1 MQQALRFFLIAA
13 LLSGCAQFPQL
24 DGVVSEEAQRADYP
38 ELITADSLLSKRSL
52 GRLDENSGEVLLAR
66 ASRLRARARL
76 LRSITEVN
84 DETRL
89 RLAPLLR
96 RLGG

>member
-1 MQQALRFFLIAA
+1 MQQALRFVLIAV
-13 LLSGCAQFPQL
+13 LLTGCARFPQL
-24 DGVVSEEAQRADYP
+24 NGVVSEEAQRADYP
-38 ELITADSLLSKRSL
+38 ELIPADRLLAKRSL
-52 GRLDENSGEVLLAR
+52 GRLGENSGKALLAR
-66 ASRLRARARL
+66 ASLLRARARV

-89 RLAPLLR
+89 RIAPLLR